1 MGTLTDAQ
9 FDLAEAKG
17 QETLLVEPRAS
28 LVRYDHV
35 TKRVVIDLINGCSY
49 AFPVHFVQ
57 DLQNASED
65 DLADIQVD
73 GVGFNLHWPKL
84 DVDLYVPA
92 LVSGIFG
99 TRAWMTRELARIAGK
114 AISPAK
120 SAAARANGAKGGR
133 PRKIASG

>member
-1 MGTLTDAQ
+1 LETLTDAQ

-28 LVRYDHV
+28 LARYDGI
-35 TKRVVIDLINGCSY
+35 TRRVVIDLINGCSY

-57 DLQNASED
+57 DLQNAGEE
-65 DLADIQVD
+65 DLADIEVD
-73 GVGFNLHWPKL
+73 GVGLNLHWPKL

-99 TRAWMTRELARIAGK
+99 TRAWMTRELARVAGK

-133 PRKIASG
+133 PRKTASG